1 MNIEQLLPKQ
11 ILTALLEIIINKA
24 LSLDP
29 NINSTL
35 AKVNNKSL
43 TLILSELG
51 FPITLQVHQDEITVI
66 ASKLS
71 TDCVIQTSLKTLPK
85 LTQAE
90 LLTSLIKTGELDI
103 IGDPKLAQQF
113 ASIFELLN
121 IDWEQQIAER
131 IGDIPAFKLGQ
142 LNKAL
147 LEKLS
152 FANEQISQDASEY
165 LLFEQRI
172 LVTETEINHFNQ
184 QVADVDQA
192 VDNLAKRLTI
202 LTNVS

>member
-1 MNIEQLLPKQ
+1 MNIEQLLSKQ
-11 ILTALLEIIINKA
+11 VLTAMLEIIINKA

-29 NINSTL
+29 KINTTL
-35 AKVNNKSL
+35 ATVNNKNITIL
-43 TLILSELG
+43 LSELG
-51 FPITLQVHQDEITVI
+51 FPITLQVHQHEVTVI

-113 ASIFELLN
+113 ASIFEQLN

-131 IGDIPAFKLGQ
+131 IGDVPAFKLGKI
-142 LNKAL
+142 NKAIL
-147 LEKLS
+147 AKLS

-165 LLFEQRI
+165 LLHEQRI
-172 LVTETEINHFNQ
+172 LVTKTDINHFNQ
-184 QVADVDQA
+184 QVTDVAQA
-192 VDNLAKRLTI
+192 VDKLANRLKT
-202 LTNVS
+202 LTNVL